1 MSHDAM
7 QAMEQGMFWV
17 GAMFVFMPILFA
29 SIVIGVWWYQRKSGR
44 RHAWRGGDSGDA
56 SGVSDND

>member
-29 SIVIGVWWYQRKSGR
+29 SVVIGVWWYQRKKAGR
-44 RHAWRGGDSGDA
+44 KRELGTD
-56 SGVSDND
+56 